1 MENRMLKKLI
11 AAAGGLALFIT
22 PLIAQAQS
30 WPVTVKDMDNRTV
43 TVEHEP
49 QRIILQD
56 GRDIFALA
64 LLAREN
70 PFARV
75 VAWNNLPKKQD
86 TETWNVLKRKW
97 PEAEKILDMKFSDQ
111 GNVDLE
117 TVLSRQ
123 PDLMIAQLRA
133 KPSLVQSGVLTKL
146 EALHI
151 PVLFVDYEL
160 HPVKNTLPSIALL
173 GQVLGQTE
181 RAQAYIDFYQQRLD
195 KIHQRLATVSKQ
207 PLVFI
212 EPIAG
217 VGGLDNGCCFTH
229 ARNGW
234 GGLVEAAGGTNI
246 GSQLLP
252 GASGNVSVEKII
264 SLNPDYYLMT
274 GSKRPGKGSAII
286 PFGYNVPAEKVT
298 AAFNALVAR
307 QGVAAIPAVAQG
319 HTGALYHHFYNNPY
333 NIVAIEALSK
343 IFYPALFNDMD
354 PQADYHA
361 IIADFTHIP
370 DENIILSYTPSQ

>member
-1 MENRMLKKLI
+1 MTLKKLI
-11 AAAGGLALFIT
+11 AVAGGLALLLS
-22 PLIAQAQS
+22 PLLAQAQS
-30 WPVTVKDMDNRTV
+30 WPVTVKDLDNRTV

-64 LLAREN
+64 LLERDD
-70 PFARV
+70 PFSRV

-97 PEAEKILDMKFSDQ
+97 PQAEKILDMKFSDQ

-117 TVLSRQ
+117 TVISRQ

-133 KPSLVQSGVLTKL
+133 KPSLVQTGVLEKL

-151 PVLFVDYEL
+151 PVVFVDYEL
-160 HPVKNTLPSIALL
+160 HPVENTLPSIALL
-173 GQVLGQTE
+173 GKVMGQTG
-181 RAQAYIDFYQQRLD
+181 RAQAYVDFYQQRLD
-195 KIHQRLATVSKQ
+195 KIDQRLATVSKK

-229 ARNGW
+229 AHNGW

-252 GASGNVSVEKII
+252 GASGIIAVEKNI

-274 GSKRPGKGSAII
+274 GSKRPGKGTAII
-286 PFGYNVPAEKVT
+286 PFGYNVPAGDVS
-298 AAFNALVAR
+298 AAFNALLTR
-307 QGVAAIPAVAQG
+307 QGVASIPAVAQG

-333 NIVAIEALSK
+333 NIVAIETLSK
-343 IFYPALFNDMD
+343 IFYPTLFKDVD
-354 PQADYHA
+354 PQADYHS
-361 IIADFTHIP
+361 IIKDFTRIP
-370 DENIILSYTPSQ
+370 DDNIILSYTPSH

>member
-1 MENRMLKKLI
+1 MTLRKLL
-11 AAAGGLALFIT
+11 AAAGGLALLLSSF
-22 PLIAQAQS
+22 IAQAQS
-30 WPVTVKDMDNRTV
+30 WPVTVKDLDNRTV
-43 TVEHEP
+43 TIEHKP

-56 GRDIFALA
+56 GRDIFTLA
-64 LLAREN
+64 LLERDN
-70 PFARV
+70 PFASV

-117 TVLSRQ
+117 TVISRQ

-133 KPSLVQSGVLTKL
+133 KPSLVQTGVLEKL
-146 EALHI
+146 DALHI
-151 PVLFVDYEL
+151 PVIFVDYEL
-160 HPVKNTLPSIALL
+160 HPVENTLPSIALL
-173 GQVLGQTE
+173 GNVLGQTA

-195 KIHQRLATVSKQ
+195 TLHQRLAGITKK

-234 GGLVEAAGGTNI
+234 GGLVEAAGGINI

-252 GASGNVSVEKII
+252 GATGNISVEKII
-264 SLNPDYYLMT
+264 SMNPDYYLMT
-274 GSKRPGKGSAII
+274 GSKRPGKGTAVI
-286 PFGYNVPAEKVT
+286 PFGYNVPAGDVT
-298 AAFNALVAR
+298 AAFTALLSR
-307 QGVAAIPAVAQG
+307 QGVSSIPAVAEG

-333 NIVAIEALSK
+333 NIIAIEALSK
-343 IFYPALFNDMD
+343 IFYPTQFKDVD
-354 PQADYHA
+354 PRADYHA
-361 IIADFTHIP
+361 IITRFTHIP
-370 DENIILSYTPSQ
+370 DDNIILSYTPSH

>member
-1 MENRMLKKLI
+1 MTLKKALLG
-11 AAAGGLALFIT
+11 AALMISPLLAM
-22 PLIAQAQS
+22 AQN
-30 WPVTVKDMDNRTV
+30 WPVTVNDIDNRTV
-43 TVEHEP
+43 TIPQAP

-56 GRDIFALA
+56 GRDILTLA
-64 LLAREN
+64 MLERDN
-70 PFARV
+70 PFANV

-117 TVLSRQ
+117 TVISRQ

-133 KPSLVQSGVLTKL
+133 KPSLVQSGVLAKL
-146 EALHI
+146 EALHV
-151 PVLFVDYEL
+151 PVVFVDYEL
-160 HPVKNTLPSIALL
+160 HPVENTVPSIALL
-173 GQVLGQTE
+173 GKVLGQRE

-195 KIHQRLATVSKQ
+195 KIHQRLANVAKK

-217 VGGLDNGCCFTH
+217 VAGLDNGCCFTH

-234 GGLVEAAGGTNI
+234 GGLVEAAGGVNI

-274 GSKRPGKGSAII
+274 GSKRPAKGTAII
-286 PFGYNVPAEKVT
+286 PFGYNVAESDVA
-298 AAFNALVAR
+298 AAFNALVSR
-307 QGVAAIPAVAQG
+307 QGVSSIPAVAQG

-333 NIVAIEALSK
+333 NIIAIEALSK
-343 IFYPALFNDMD
+343 IFYPTRFNDVD
-354 PQADYHA
+354 PLADYHEL
-361 IIADFTHIP
+361 IKNFTQIP
-370 DENIILSYTPSQ
+370 DDSIILSFTPH

>member
-1 MENRMLKKLI
+1 MTIKKALLG
-11 AAAGGLALFIT
+11 AALLLSPLLAM
-22 PLIAQAQS
+22 AQD
-30 WPVTVKDMDNRTV
+30 WPVTVNDIDNRTV
-43 TVEHEP
+43 TIPQAP

-56 GRDIFALA
+56 GRDILTLA
-64 LLAREN
+64 MLERDN
-70 PFARV
+70 PFANV

-117 TVLSRQ
+117 TVISRQ

-133 KPSLVQSGVLTKL
+133 KPSLVQSGVLAKL
-146 EALHI
+146 EALHV
-151 PVLFVDYEL
+151 PVVFVDYEL
-160 HPVKNTLPSIALL
+160 HPVENTVPSIALL
-173 GQVLGQTE
+173 GKVLGQRE

-195 KIHQRLATVSKQ
+195 KIQQRLAKVAKK

-217 VGGLDNGCCFTH
+217 VAGLDNGCCFTH

-234 GGLVEAAGGTNI
+234 GGLVEAAGGVNI

-274 GSKRPGKGSAII
+274 GSKRPAKGTAII
-286 PFGYNVPAEKVT
+286 PFGYNVAESDVA
-298 AAFNALVAR
+298 AAFNALVSR
-307 QGVAAIPAVAQG
+307 QGVSSIPAVAQG

-333 NIVAIEALSK
+333 NIIAIEALSK
-343 IFYPALFNDMD
+343 IFYPTHFNDVD
-354 PQADYHA
+354 PLADYHEL
-361 IIADFTHIP
+361 IKNFTQIP
-370 DENIILSYTPSQ
+370 DDNIILSFTPH

>member
-1 MENRMLKKLI
+1 MTLKTRI
-11 AAAGGLALFIT
+11 AAGLAFLLL
-22 PLIAQAQS
+22 PLLAQAGD
-30 WPVTVKDMDNRTV
+30 WPVTVKDLDNRTV
-43 TVEHEP
+43 TIEHKP

-64 LLAREN
+64 LLARDN
-70 PFARV
+70 PFANV

-86 TETWNVLKRKW
+86 SETWNVLKRKW
-97 PEAEKILDMKFSDQ
+97 PDAEKILDMKFSDQ

-117 TVLSRQ
+117 TVISRQ

-133 KPSLVQSGVLTKL
+133 KPSLVQTGVLAKL

-151 PVLFVDYEL
+151 PVVFVDYEL

-173 GQVLGQTE
+173 GKVMGQTD

-195 KIHQRLATVSKQ
+195 MIHQRLANLSKK

-234 GGLVEAAGGTNI
+234 GGLVEAAGGINI

-252 GASGNVSVEKII
+252 GATGTVSVEKII
-264 SLNPDYYLMT
+264 SMNPDYYLMT
-274 GSKRPGKGSAII
+274 GSKRPGKGTAVI
-286 PFGYNVPAEKVT
+286 PFGYNVDPKEVQM
-298 AAFNALVAR
+298 AFNALLSR
-307 QGVAAIPAVAQG
+307 QGVSSIPAVVKG
-319 HTGALYHHFYNNPY
+319 HTGAVYHHFYNNPY
-333 NIVAIEALSK
+333 NIIAIEILSK
-343 IFYPALFNDMD
+343 TFYPEQFADVD
-354 PQADYHA
+354 PL
-361 IIADFTHIP
+361 ADFHALIKQFTRIP
-370 DENIILSYTPSQ
+370 DDTIILSVSSR

>member
-1 MENRMLKKLI
+1 MTLKKLI
-11 AAAGGLALFIT
+11 AAAGGLALLLS
-22 PLIAQAQS
+22 PLLAQAES
-30 WPVTVKDMDNRTV
+30 WPVTVKDLDNRTV

-64 LLAREN
+64 LLERDN
-70 PFARV
+70 PFSRV

-117 TVLSRQ
+117 TVISRQ

-133 KPSLVQSGVLTKL
+133 KPSLVQTGVLAQL

-151 PVLFVDYEL
+151 PVIFVDYEL
-160 HPVKNTLPSIALL
+160 HPVENTLPSIALL
-173 GQVLGQTE
+173 GKVMGQTQ

-195 KIHQRLATVSKQ
+195 RIHQRLATVSKK

-229 ARNGW
+229 ARKGW

-252 GASGNVSVEKII
+252 GASGNIAVEKII

-274 GSKRPGKGSAII
+274 GSKRPGKGTAII
-286 PFGYNVPAEKVT
+286 PFGYNVPAHDVS
-298 AAFNALVAR
+298 AAFNALLTR
-307 QGVAAIPAVAQG
+307 QGVASIPAVAQG

-333 NIVAIEALSK
+333 NIVAIETLSK
-343 IFYPALFNDMD
+343 IFYPTLFKDVD
-354 PQADYHA
+354 PLEDYHA
-361 IIADFTHIP
+361 IIKNFTHIP
-370 DENIILSYTPSQ
+370 DDNIILSFTPSH

>member
-1 MENRMLKKLI
+1 MTLKKLI
-11 AAAGGLALFIT
+11 AAAGGLALLLS
-22 PLIAQAQS
+22 PLLAQAES
-30 WPVTVKDMDNRTV
+30 WPVTVKDLDNRTV

-64 LLAREN
+64 LLERDN
-70 PFARV
+70 PFSRV

-117 TVLSRQ
+117 TVISRQ

-133 KPSLVQSGVLTKL
+133 KPSLVQTGVLAQL

-151 PVLFVDYEL
+151 PVIFVDYEL

-173 GQVLGQTE
+173 GKVMGQTG

-195 KIHQRLATVSKQ
+195 RIHQRLATVSKK

-212 EPIAG
+212 EPIAS

-252 GASGNVSVEKII
+252 GASGNIAVEKII

-274 GSKRPGKGSAII
+274 GSKRPGKGTAII
-286 PFGYNVPAEKVT
+286 PFGYNVPAHDVS
-298 AAFNALVAR
+298 AAFNALLTR
-307 QGVAAIPAVAQG
+307 QGVASIPAVAQG

-333 NIVAIEALSK
+333 NIVAIETLSK
-343 IFYPALFNDMD
+343 IFYPTLFKDVD
-354 PQADYHA
+354 PLEDYHA
-361 IIADFTHIP
+361 IIKNFTHIP
-370 DENIILSYTPSQ
+370 DDNIILSFTSSH

>member
-1 MENRMLKKLI
+1 MTLKKII
-11 AAAGGLALFIT
+11 AGAGGLALLLL
-22 PLIAQAQS
+22 PLLAQAQS
-30 WPVTVKDMDNRTV
+30 WPVTVKDLDNRTV
-43 TVEHEP
+43 TIEHQP

-64 LLAREN
+64 LLERDN
-70 PFARV
+70 PFAKV

-86 TETWNVLKRKW
+86 SETWNLLKRKW

-117 TVLSRQ
+117 TVISRQ

-133 KPSLVQSGVLTKL
+133 KPSLVQTGVLAKL

-151 PVLFVDYEL
+151 PVVFVDYEL
-160 HPVKNTLPSIALL
+160 HPVENTLPSIALL
-173 GQVLGQTE
+173 GKVMGQRE

-195 KIHQRLATVSKQ
+195 RIHQRLATVSKK

-252 GASGNVSVEKII
+252 GATGNVSVEKII
-264 SLNPDYYLMT
+264 SMNPDYYLMT
-274 GSKRPGKGSAII
+274 GSKRPGKGTAII
-286 PFGYNVPAEKVT
+286 PFGYNVPASDVS
-298 AAFNALVAR
+298 AAFNALLAR
-307 QGVAAIPAVAQG
+307 QGVGSIPAVAQG

-333 NIVAIEALSK
+333 NIVAIETLSK
-343 IFYPALFNDMD
+343 IFYPTLFNDVD
-354 PQADYHA
+354 PLADYHS
-361 IIADFTHIP
+361 IIKDFTHIP
-370 DENIILSYTPSQ
+370 DDNIILSYTPSR

>member
-1 MENRMLKKLI
+1 MTLKTRI
-11 AAAGGLALFIT
+11 AAGLAFLLL
-22 PLIAQAQS
+22 PLLAQAGD
-30 WPVTVKDMDNRTV
+30 WPVTVKDLDNRTV
-43 TVEHEP
+43 TIEHKP

-64 LLAREN
+64 LLARDN
-70 PFARV
+70 PFANV

-86 TETWNVLKRKW
+86 SETWNVLKRKW
-97 PEAEKILDMKFSDQ
+97 PDAEKILDMKFSDQ

-117 TVLSRQ
+117 TVISRQ

-133 KPSLVQSGVLTKL
+133 KPSLVQTGVLAKL

-151 PVLFVDYEL
+151 PVVFVDYEL
-160 HPVKNTLPSIALL
+160 HPVENTLPSIALL
-173 GQVLGQTE
+173 GKVMGQTD

-195 KIHQRLATVSKQ
+195 MIHQRLANLSKK

-234 GGLVEAAGGTNI
+234 GGLVEAAGGINI

-252 GASGNVSVEKII
+252 GGTGTISVEKII
-264 SLNPDYYLMT
+264 SMNPDYYLMT
-274 GSKRPGKGSAII
+274 GSKRPGKGTAVI
-286 PFGYNVPAEKVT
+286 PFGYNVDPKEVQM
-298 AAFNALVAR
+298 AFNALLSR
-307 QGVAAIPAVAQG
+307 QGVSSIPAVVKG
-319 HTGALYHHFYNNPY
+319 HTGAVYHHFYNNPY
-333 NIVAIEALSK
+333 NIIAIEILSK
-343 IFYPALFNDMD
+343 TFYPAQFADVD
-354 PQADYHA
+354 PL
-361 IIADFTHIP
+361 ADFHALIKQFTRIP
-370 DENIILSYTPSQ
+370 DDTIILSVSSR

>member
-1 MENRMLKKLI
+1 MTLKKII
-11 AAAGGLALFIT
+11 ATAGGLALLLS
-22 PLIAQAQS
+22 PLLAQAQN
-30 WPVTVKDMDNRTV
+30 WPVTVKDLDNRTV
-43 TVEHEP
+43 TIEHEP

-64 LLAREN
+64 LLERDN
-70 PFARV
+70 PFAKV

-86 TETWNVLKRKW
+86 SESWNVLKRKW
-97 PEAEKILDMKFSDQ
+97 PEAEKILDMQFSDQ

-117 TVLSRQ
+117 TVISRQ

-133 KPSLVQSGVLTKL
+133 KPSLVQTGVLEKL

-151 PVLFVDYEL
+151 PVVFVDYEL
-160 HPVKNTLPSIALL
+160 HPVENTLPGIALL
-173 GQVLGQTE
+173 GKVLGQSD
-181 RAQAYIDFYQQRLD
+181 RAQAYSDFYQQRLD
-195 KIHQRLATVSKQ
+195 KIHQRLANVSKK

-234 GGLVEAAGGTNI
+234 GGLVEAAGGINI

-252 GASGNVSVEKII
+252 GATGNISVEKII
-264 SLNPDYYLMT
+264 SMNPDYYLMT
-274 GSKRPGKGSAII
+274 GSKRPGKGTAVI
-286 PFGYNVPAEKVT
+286 PFGYNVPADDVT
-298 AAFNALVAR
+298 AAFNALLAR
-307 QGVAAIPAVAQG
+307 QGVASIPAVAEG

-333 NIVAIEALSK
+333 NIIAIEMLSK
-343 IFYPALFNDMD
+343 IFYPTQFKDVD
-354 PQADYHA
+354 PQADYHT
-361 IIADFTHIP
+361 IITRFTAIP
-370 DENIILSYTPSQ
+370 DDNIILSYTPSH

>member
-1 MENRMLKKLI
+1 MTLKKII
-11 AAAGGLALFIT
+11 AAAAGLALVLSPF
-22 PLIAQAQS
+22 IAQAQG
-30 WPVTVKDMDNRTV
+30 WPVTVKDLDNRTV
-43 TVEHEP
+43 TIEHEP

-64 LLAREN
+64 LLARDN
-70 PFARV
+70 PFAKV

-97 PEAEKILDMKFSDQ
+97 PEAETILDMKFSDQ

-117 TVLSRQ
+117 TVISRQ

-133 KPSLVQSGVLTKL
+133 KPSLVQTGVLAKL

-151 PVLFVDYEL
+151 PVVFVDYEL
-160 HPVKNTLPSIALL
+160 HPVENTLPSIALL
-173 GQVLGQTE
+173 GKVMGQSE
-181 RAQAYIDFYQQRLD
+181 RAQAYINFYQQRLD
-195 KIHQRLATVSKQ
+195 TIHQRLATASKK

-252 GASGNVSVEKII
+252 GATGNVSVEKII

-274 GSKRPGKGSAII
+274 GSKRPGKGTAII
-286 PFGYNVPAEKVT
+286 PFGYNVPANDVT
-298 AAFNALVAR
+298 AAFNALLSR
-307 QGVAAIPAVAQG
+307 QGVASIPAVAQG

-343 IFYPALFNDMD
+343 IFYPTLFSDVD
-354 PQADYHA
+354 PLADYHA
-361 IIADFTHIP
+361 IITNFTHIP
-370 DENIILSYTPSQ
+370 DDNIILSYTPSSH

>member
-1 MENRMLKKLI
+1 MALKKLI
-11 AAAGGLALFIT
+11 TAAAGLALLLS
-22 PLIAQAQS
+22 PLFAQAQS
-30 WPVTVKDMDNRTV
+30 WPVTVKDLDNRSV
-43 TVEHEP
+43 TVEHPP

-64 LLAREN
+64 LLERDN
-70 PFARV
+70 PFAKV

-86 TETWNVLKRKW
+86 TETWNLLKRQW

-117 TVLSRQ
+117 TVISRR

-133 KPSLVQSGVLTKL
+133 KPSLVQTGVLAQL

-151 PVLFVDYEL
+151 PVIFVDYEL
-160 HPVKNTLPSIALL
+160 HPVENTIPSIALL
-173 GQVLGQTE
+173 GKVMGQTE

-195 KIHQRLATVSKQ
+195 KIHQRLATVSKK

-252 GASGNVSVEKII
+252 GATGTVSVEKII
-264 SLNPDYYLMT
+264 AMNPDYYLMT
-274 GSKRPGKGSAII
+274 GSKRPGRGTAII
-286 PFGYNVPAEKVT
+286 PFGYNVPEGDVQ
-298 AAFNALVAR
+298 AAFNALTAR
-307 QGVAAIPAVAQG
+307 QGVATIPAVAQG

-333 NIVAIEALSK
+333 NIIAIETLSK
-343 IFYPALFNDMD
+343 IFYPTLFKDLD

-361 IIADFTHIP
+361 IVTRFTHIP
-370 DENIILSYTPSQ
+370 DDNIILSYTPSH

>member
-1 MENRMLKKLI
+1 MTLKKLI
-11 AAAGGLALFIT
+11 AAAGGLALLLS
-22 PLIAQAQS
+22 PLLAQAQS
-30 WPVTVKDMDNRTV
+30 WPVTVKDLDNRTV

-64 LLAREN
+64 LLERDN
-70 PFARV
+70 PFAKV

-117 TVLSRQ
+117 TVISRQ

-133 KPSLVQSGVLTKL
+133 KPSLVQTGVLAKL
-146 EALHI
+146 DALHI
-151 PVLFVDYEL
+151 PVIFVDYEL
-160 HPVKNTLPSIALL
+160 HPVENTLPSIALL
-173 GQVLGQTE
+173 GKVMGQTA
-181 RAQAYIDFYQQRLD
+181 RAQAYMDFYQQRLD
-195 KIHQRLATVSKQ
+195 RIHQRLATTSKK

-252 GASGNVSVEKII
+252 GATGNIAVEKII

-274 GSKRPGKGSAII
+274 GSRRPGKGTAII
-286 PFGYNVPAEKVT
+286 PFGYNVPAEDVT
-298 AAFNALVAR
+298 AAFNALLSR
-307 QGVAAIPAVAQG
+307 QGVSSIPAVAQG

-333 NIVAIEALSK
+333 NIVAIETLSK
-343 IFYPALFNDMD
+343 IFYQTLFNDVD
-354 PQADYHA
+354 PVADYHR
-361 IIADFTHIP
+361 IIKDFTQIP
-370 DENIILSYTPSQ
+370 DDNIILSYTPSH

>member
-1 MENRMLKKLI
+1 MTLKKLI
-11 AAAGGLALFIT
+11 AAAGGLALLLS
-22 PLIAQAQS
+22 PLLAQAES
-30 WPVTVKDMDNRTV
+30 WPVTVKDLDNRTV

-64 LLAREN
+64 LLERDN
-70 PFARV
+70 PFSRV

-117 TVLSRQ
+117 TVISRQ

-133 KPSLVQSGVLTKL
+133 KPSLVQTGVLAQL

-151 PVLFVDYEL
+151 PVIFVDYEL
-160 HPVKNTLPSIALL
+160 HPVENTLPSIALL
-173 GQVLGQTE
+173 GKVMGQTQ

-195 KIHQRLATVSKQ
+195 RIHQRLATVSKK

-252 GASGNVSVEKII
+252 GASGNIAVEKII

-274 GSKRPGKGSAII
+274 GSKRPGKGTAII
-286 PFGYNVPAEKVT
+286 PFGYNVPAEDVST
-298 AAFNALVAR
+298 AFNALLTR
-307 QGVAAIPAVAQG
+307 QGVASIPAVAQG

-333 NIVAIEALSK
+333 NIVAIETLSK
-343 IFYPALFNDMD
+343 IFYPTLFKDVD
-354 PQADYHA
+354 PLADYHA
-361 IIADFTHIP
+361 IIKNFTHIP
-370 DENIILSYTPSQ
+370 DDNIILSFTPSH

>member
-1 MENRMLKKLI
+1 MTLKKRI
-11 AAAGGLALFIT
+11 AAGLALVFM
-22 PLIAQAQS
+22 PLLALAQN
-30 WPVTVKDMDNRTV
+30 WPVTVKDLDNRTV
-43 TVEHEP
+43 TVEREP

-56 GRDIFALA
+56 GRDIFTLA
-64 LLAREN
+64 LLERDN
-70 PFARV
+70 PFAHV

-117 TVLSRQ
+117 TVISRQ

-133 KPSLVQSGVLTKL
+133 KPSLVQTGVLAKL

-151 PVLFVDYEL
+151 PVVFVDYEL
-160 HPVKNTLPSIALL
+160 HPVQNTLPSIALL
-173 GQVLGQTE
+173 GKVMGQTD
-181 RAQAYIDFYQQRLD
+181 RAQAYINFYQQRLD
-195 KIHQRLATVSKQ
+195 TIHQRLANVSKK

-234 GGLVEAAGGTNI
+234 GGLVEAAGGNNI

-252 GASGNVSVEKII
+252 GATGNISVEKII
-264 SLNPDYYLMT
+264 SMNPDYYLMT
-274 GSKRPGKGSAII
+274 GSKRPGKGTAVI
-286 PFGYNVPAEKVT
+286 PFGYNVPAGDVT
-298 AAFNALVAR
+298 AAFNALLAR
-307 QGVAAIPAVAQG
+307 QGVASIPAVAKG

-333 NIVAIEALSK
+333 NIIAIEALSK
-343 IFYPALFNDMD
+343 IFYPTQFEDVD
-354 PQADYHA
+354 PQADYHT
-361 IIADFTHIP
+361 IITRFTAIP
-370 DENIILSYTPSQ
+370 DDNIILSYTPSR

>member
-1 MENRMLKKLI
+1 MALKKII
-11 AAAGGLALFIT
+11 AAAGGLALLLSPF
-22 PLIAQAQS
+22 IAQAQT
-30 WPVTVKDMDNRTV
+30 WPVTVKDLDNRAV
-43 TVEHEP
+43 TIEHEP

-64 LLAREN
+64 LLERDN
-70 PFARV
+70 PFAKV

-86 TETWNVLKRKW
+86 SETWNVLKRKW

-117 TVLSRQ
+117 TVISRQ

-133 KPSLVQSGVLTKL
+133 KPSLTQSGVLEKL
-146 EALHI
+146 TALHI
-151 PVLFVDYEL
+151 PVVFVDYEL
-160 HPVKNTLPSIALL
+160 HPVENTRPSITLL
-173 GQVLGQTE
+173 GKVLGQSE
-181 RAQAYIDFYQQRLD
+181 RAQAYVDFYQKRLD
-195 KIHQRLATVSKQ
+195 TLHERMAKASKK

-229 ARNGW
+229 AHNGW
-234 GGLVEAAGGTNI
+234 GGLVEAAGGNNI

-252 GASGNVSVEKII
+252 GATGTVSVEKII

-274 GSKRPGKGSAII
+274 GSKRPGKGTAII
-286 PFGYNVPAEKVT
+286 PFGYNVAQNDV
-298 AAFNALVAR
+298 ASAFNALLAR
-307 QGVAAIPAVAQG
+307 QGVASIPAVAAG

-333 NIVAIEALSK
+333 NIVAIETLSK
-343 IFYPALFNDMD
+343 IFYPTLFTDLN
-354 PQADYHA
+354 PQDDYHA
-361 IIADFTHIP
+361 IIRNFTDIP
-370 DENIILSYTPSQ
+370 DDNIIMSYTPSH

>member
-1 MENRMLKKLI
+1 MTLKKII
-11 AAAGGLALFIT
+11 AAAGGLALLLSPF
-22 PLIAQAQS
+22 IAQAQG
-30 WPVTVKDMDNRTV
+30 WPVTVKDLDNRTV
-43 TVEHEP
+43 TIEREP

-64 LLAREN
+64 LLARDN
-70 PFARV
+70 PFAKV

-97 PEAEKILDMKFSDQ
+97 PEAETLLDMKFSDQ

-117 TVLSRQ
+117 TVISRQ

-133 KPSLVQSGVLTKL
+133 KPSLVQTGVLTKL

-151 PVLFVDYEL
+151 PVVFVDYEL
-160 HPVKNTLPSIALL
+160 HPVENTLPSIALL
-173 GQVLGQTE
+173 GKVMGQRE
-181 RAQAYIDFYQQRLD
+181 RAQAYINFYQQRLD
-195 KIHQRLATVSKQ
+195 TIHQRLATTSKK

-252 GASGNVSVEKII
+252 GATGNVSVEKII

-274 GSKRPGKGSAII
+274 GSKRPGKGTAII
-286 PFGYNVPAEKVT
+286 PFGYNVPANDVT
-298 AAFNALVAR
+298 AAFNALLSR
-307 QGVAAIPAVAQG
+307 HGVASIPAVAQG

-343 IFYPALFNDMD
+343 IFYPTLFNDVD
-354 PQADYHA
+354 PLADYHA
-361 IIADFTHIP
+361 IITHFTHIP
-370 DENIILSYTPSQ
+370 DDNIILSYTPSSH

>member
-1 MENRMLKKLI
+1 MTLKTRI
-11 AAAGGLALFIT
+11 AAGLAFLLL
-22 PLIAQAQS
+22 PLLAQAGD
-30 WPVTVKDMDNRTV
+30 WPVTVKDLDNRTV
-43 TVEHEP
+43 TIEHKP

-64 LLAREN
+64 LLARDN
-70 PFARV
+70 PFANV

-86 TETWNVLKRKW
+86 SETWNVLKRKW
-97 PEAEKILDMKFSDQ
+97 PDAEKILDMKFSDQ

-117 TVLSRQ
+117 TVISRQ

-133 KPSLVQSGVLTKL
+133 KPSLVQTGVLAKL

-151 PVLFVDYEL
+151 PVVFVDYEL
-160 HPVKNTLPSIALL
+160 HPVENTLPSIALL
-173 GQVLGQTE
+173 GKVMGQTD

-195 KIHQRLATVSKQ
+195 MIHQRLANLSKK

-234 GGLVEAAGGTNI
+234 GGLVEAAGGINI

-252 GASGNVSVEKII
+252 GATGTISVEKII
-264 SLNPDYYLMT
+264 SMNPDYYLLT
-274 GSKRPGKGSAII
+274 GSKRPGKGTAVI
-286 PFGYNVPAEKVT
+286 PFGYNVDPKEVQM
-298 AAFNALVAR
+298 AFNALLAR
-307 QGVAAIPAVAQG
+307 QGVSSIPAVVKG
-319 HTGALYHHFYNNPY
+319 HTGAVYHHFYNNPY
-333 NIVAIEALSK
+333 NIIAIEILSK
-343 IFYPALFNDMD
+343 TFYPEQFADVD
-354 PQADYHA
+354 PL
-361 IIADFTHIP
+361 ADFHALIKQFTQLP
-370 DENIILSYTPSQ
+370 DDTIILSVSSR

>member
-1 MENRMLKKLI
+1 MTLKKLI
-11 AAAGGLALFIT
+11 AAAGGLALLLS
-22 PLIAQAQS
+22 PLLAQAES
-30 WPVTVKDMDNRTV
+30 WPVTVKDLDNRTV

-64 LLAREN
+64 LLERDN
-70 PFARV
+70 PFSRV

-117 TVLSRQ
+117 TVISRQ

-133 KPSLVQSGVLTKL
+133 KPSLVQTGVLAQL

-151 PVLFVDYEL
+151 PVVFVDYEL
-160 HPVKNTLPSIALL
+160 HPVENTLPSIALL
-173 GQVLGQTE
+173 GKVMGQTG

-195 KIHQRLATVSKQ
+195 RIHQRLATVSKK

-252 GASGNVSVEKII
+252 GASGNIAVEKII

-274 GSKRPGKGSAII
+274 GSKRPGKGTAII
-286 PFGYNVPAEKVT
+286 PFGYNVPAHDVS
-298 AAFNALVAR
+298 AAFNVLLTR
-307 QGVAAIPAVAQG
+307 QGVASIPAVAQG

-333 NIVAIEALSK
+333 NIVAIETLSK
-343 IFYPALFNDMD
+343 IFYPTLFKDVD
-354 PQADYHA
+354 PLADYHA
-361 IIADFTHIP
+361 IIKNFTHIP
-370 DENIILSYTPSQ
+370 DDNIILSFTPSH

>member
-1 MENRMLKKLI
+1 MTLKKRI
-11 AAAGGLALFIT
+11 AAGLALVFM
-22 PLIAQAQS
+22 PLLALAQS
-30 WPVTVKDMDNRTV
+30 WPVTVKDLDNRTV
-43 TVEHEP
+43 TIEHAP
-49 QRIILQD
+49 TRIILQD
-56 GRDIFALA
+56 GRDIFTLA
-64 LLAREN
+64 LLERDN
-70 PFARV
+70 PFAHV

-117 TVLSRQ
+117 TVISRQ

-133 KPSLVQSGVLTKL
+133 KPSLVQTGVLAKL

-151 PVLFVDYEL
+151 PVVFVDYEL
-160 HPVKNTLPSIALL
+160 HPVQNTLPSIALL
-173 GQVLGQTE
+173 GKVMGQTD

-195 KIHQRLATVSKQ
+195 TIHQRLANVSKK

-234 GGLVEAAGGTNI
+234 GGLVEAAGGNNI

-252 GASGNVSVEKII
+252 GATGNISVEKII
-264 SLNPDYYLMT
+264 SMNPDYYLMT
-274 GSKRPGKGSAII
+274 GSKRPGKGTAVI
-286 PFGYNVPAEKVT
+286 PFGYNVPAGDVT
-298 AAFNALVAR
+298 AAFNALLAR
-307 QGVAAIPAVAQG
+307 QGVASIPAVAKG

-333 NIVAIEALSK
+333 NIIAIEAMSK
-343 IFYPALFNDMD
+343 IFYPTQFKDVD
-354 PQADYHA
+354 PQADYHTL
-361 IIADFTHIP
+361 ITRFTAIP
-370 DENIILSYTPSQ
+370 DDNIILSYTPSH

>member
-1 MENRMLKKLI
+1 MTLTKRI
-11 AAAGGLALFIT
+11 AAGLALVFM
-22 PLIAQAQS
+22 PLLALAQS
-30 WPVTVKDMDNRTV
+30 WPVTIKDLDNRTV
-43 TVEHEP
+43 TVEREP

-56 GRDIFALA
+56 GRDIFTLA
-64 LLAREN
+64 LLERDN
-70 PFARV
+70 PFAHV

-117 TVLSRQ
+117 TVISRQ

-133 KPSLVQSGVLTKL
+133 KPSLVQTGVLAKL

-151 PVLFVDYEL
+151 PVVFVDYEL
-160 HPVKNTLPSIALL
+160 HPVQNTLPSIALL
-173 GQVLGQTE
+173 GKVMGQTD

-195 KIHQRLATVSKQ
+195 TIHQRLANVSKK

-234 GGLVEAAGGTNI
+234 GGLVEAAGGNNI

-252 GASGNVSVEKII
+252 GATGNISVEKII
-264 SLNPDYYLMT
+264 SMNPDYYLMT
-274 GSKRPGKGSAII
+274 GSKRPGKGTAVI
-286 PFGYNVPAEKVT
+286 PFGYNVPVGDVT
-298 AAFNALVAR
+298 AAFNALLAR
-307 QGVAAIPAVAQG
+307 QGVASIPAVAKG

-333 NIVAIEALSK
+333 NIIAIEALSK
-343 IFYPALFNDMD
+343 IFYPTQFEDVD
-354 PQADYHA
+354 PQADYHT
-361 IIADFTHIP
+361 IITRFTAIP
-370 DENIILSYTPSQ
+370 DDNIILSYTPSR